1 MFESIGGLNVFQ
13 GGISE
18 TKKREERK
26 DNRVRIEDV
35 IVRQR
40 RGKKGRII
48 ECE

>member
-13 GGISE
+13 GGNSG

-35 IVRQR
+35 IEACVSHTSDLRVQ
-40 RGKKGRII
+40 
-48 ECE
+48 